1 MAHTQ
6 ERDLTHVTT
15 DHDVIQQWATE
26 RGGVPAAVEATSSED
41 DVGILRIDFPGY
53 EGEEELVELEWDDW
67 LQKFDDADLAFVY
80 QEETARGERSN
91 FNKLVDR
98 ESVAERL

>member
-1 MAHTQ
+1 MAHTEQ
-6 ERDLTHVTT
+6 DLTQVTT
-15 DHDVIQQWATE
+15 DHDVIQQWTIE

-41 DVGILRIDFPGY
+41 DIGILRIDVPGY
-53 EGEEELVELEWDDW
+53 EGEDDLVEVEWDDW
-67 LQKFDDADLAFVY
+67 FDKFDDADLAFVY

-98 ESVAERL
+98 SSVAERL